1 MTRDDSCDFGRG
13 VDERFE
19 GHQLTLQIKPLPNEL
34 HDQKTAN
41 EKLIP
46 PNRTQ
51 LWLRG
56 PENKD

>member
-1 MTRDDSCDFGRG
+1 M
-13 VDERFE
+13 DERFE